1 MISYQI
7 RASRIYH
14 LDCGKF
20 VCYEDRR
27 KPGFKVICSDSTKK
41 YEVGFIDSDDS
52 MEDVATLV
60 CEMKND

>member
-1 MISYQI
+1 MRTKSLPRFGIKI
-7 RASRIYH
+7 I
-14 LDCGKF
+14 